1 MVVQWYVKVECL
13 CCQKGLNRKL
23 VLGKELTAEELCET
37 LRRYS
42 QHREW
47 YCKEGEDA
55 YHIYTYAEPYEPSPI
70 PQQHHEQPP
79 PPPPPPPPPQLRQ
92 MQQPQYPPLPPQAG
106 QLQLQLQYVPP
117 PTVSPQAVSLL
128 QLEPPSAHH
137 VQQPTEDEEVQHRVV
152 ASNWGHRRQPF
163 SSSSITGA
171 SAAASTNETSST
183 AEQDVLLL
191 LRTLLHQQADTQLQI
206 AEMRQEITAMQRQ
219 NTHLETQLGAV
230 ILRLDQPAPTVA
242 STVVDQPSA
251 SAPWSEG
258 GAWET
263 WCSDGA
269 ASEEWKRRVN
279 HRWRA

>member
-55 YHIYTYAEPYEPSPI
+55 YHIFTYADPYEPSPI

-258 GAWET
+258 DAWEA

-269 ASEEWKRRVN
+269 AAEAWKWRVN

>member
-1 MVVQWYVKVECL
+1 M
-13 CCQKGLNRKL
+13 
-23 VLGKELTAEELCET
+23 
-37 LRRYS
+37 
-42 QHREW
+42 
-47 YCKEGEDA
+47 
-55 YHIYTYAEPYEPSPI
+55 
-70 PQQHHEQPP
+70 
-79 PPPPPPPPPQLRQ
+79 
-92 MQQPQYPPLPPQAG
+92 
-106 QLQLQLQYVPP
+106 
-117 PTVSPQAVSLL
+117 
-128 QLEPPSAHH
+128 
-137 VQQPTEDEEVQHRVV
+137 QQPTEDEEVQHRVV

-258 GAWET
+258 GAWDT
-263 WCSDGA
+263 WGSDGA
-269 ASEEWKRRVN
+269 ASEEWKRRVPTCW
-279 HRWRA
+279 HA

>member
-55 YHIYTYAEPYEPSPI
+55 YHIYTYADPYEPSPI
-70 PQQHHEQPP
+70 PQQHHEQP

-258 GAWET
+258 GAWDT
-263 WCSDGA
+263 WGSDGA
-269 ASEEWKRRVN
+269 ASEEWKRRVPPC
-279 HRWRA
+279 WRA